1 MKKKTKTKTKASR
14 GGRKPGK
21 WVHLTVDT
29 LKSYRKQAGVSR
41 GALAKTLGVSSTS
54 VQNWETGRSVP
65 MKRYQMLLADLVAGG
80 TVPAGPEPAP
90 AARTNGHSRTNGHGG
105 GGDAVHAA
113 RLTATGEVLKGYLA
127 TPQGAKVTQDQLV
140 ALTKALQA
148 ALA

>member
-1 MKKKTKTKTKASR
+1 MKKKTKSKTKASR

-21 WVHLTVDT
+21 WIHLTVDT
-29 LKSYRKQAGVSR
+29 LKSYRKDAGVSR

-90 AARTNGHSRTNGHGG
+90 AARTNGHG

-113 RLTATGEVLKGYLA
+113 RLTATGEVVRSYLA
-127 TPQGAKVTQDQLV
+127 TGAKVTPDGLV